1 MLRVEPCDATLGATV
16 RGVSVDALD
25 ADAWE
30 RIATAFVQYALL
42 IFPGQHLD
50 AEAQR
55 GFACRF
61 GPLETELMGD
71 EPVVVIANTDRAGG
85 VRSSDHPVFHVLR
98 GNEGWHTDSSYM
110 PVSARASVLSA
121 ITVPPEGG
129 ETEWADM
136 RAAFASLEPDEQD
149 RLEGLAA
156 HHSLRYSQ
164 AKAGEAQT
172 SGYGIDVEVEPLR
185 PLVKRHPVTDV
196 PALFVGRHAH
206 GVIGMSAE
214 ESEQL
219 LHRLVVEACRP
230 PRLHKHRWRPGDL
243 VVWDNRCLLHRAHPY
258 DYSEARVL
266 WHTRV
271 AGDPVTEAG
280 MA

>member
-1 MLRVEPCDATLGATV
+1 MLSVEPCDATFGATLT
-16 RGVSVDALD
+16 GVSLDALD
-25 ADAWE
+25 DDEWE
-30 RIATAFVQYALL
+30 RIATAFAHYALL

-50 AEAQR
+50 REAQR
-55 GFACRF
+55 AFACRF

-121 ITVPPEGG
+121 ITVPPVGG

-136 RAAFASLEPDEQD
+136 RAAFASLEAHEQD
-149 RLEGLAA
+149 RLAGLAA
-156 HHSLRYSQ
+156 CHSLRHSQ
-164 AKAGEAQT
+164 ARAGEAQT
-172 SGYGIDVEVEPLR
+172 SGYGMDVEVEPVR
-185 PLVKRHPVTDV
+185 PLVKRHPVTGV
-196 PALFVGRHAH
+196 RSLFVGRHAH
-206 GVIGMSAE
+206 SVIGMSTAD
-214 ESEQL
+214 SEQL
-219 LHRLVVEACRP
+219 LDRLVQEACRP
-230 PRLHKHRWRPGDL
+230 PRLHKHRWHPGDL

-258 DYSEARVL
+258 DYSVARVM

-271 AGDPVTEAG
+271 AGDPATEAG